1 MTLLLTAGLSTVVLA
16 QTPESP
22 TKKGDTRDVNVHI
35 IERNGNE
42 IREIDR
48 TYRIEG
54 MKDPDRDKLVTK
66 LVDSLRASHK
76 DGQKRQLTITVEDTN
91 GDRIVTRDR
100 VHPDR
105 VGPRPVWPR
114 PVGPVLPARP
124 IRPTRPGD
132 VYAWRNRSS
141 RTDTSRNWEF
151 EFRRGTDSLA
161 SQLKRF
167 SFQFPRDFDRQMV
180 RPFEEWS
187 RNMGGKSSTI
197 RGLDAYPNNP
207 DRNQLNVRFT
217 APAKGDVRIV
227 VTNPAGKEIARRTL
241 NDFSGE
247 FVGQIDLGKNPT
259 GTYFITVTQNDD
271 GAVKRI
277 VVE

>member
-1 MTLLLTAGLSTVVLA
+1 MKKTNFTRNGFAAALLLTAGLSTMALA

-22 TKKGDTRDVNVHI
+22 AKKGDTRDVNVHI

-48 TYRIEG
+48 TYRIDG
-54 MKDPDRDKLVTK
+54 ISDPDRDKLVTK
-66 LVDSLRASHK
+66 LVDSLRAARK
-76 DGQKRQLTITVEDTN
+76 DGQKQQLTITVEDSD
-91 GDRIVTRDR
+91 GDRIITRER
-100 VHPDR
+100 VR
-105 VGPRPVWPR
+105 
-114 PVGPVLPARP
+114 PARP
-124 IRPTRPGD
+124 TPPSD
-132 VYAWRNRSS
+132 AYAWRNR
-141 RTDTSRNWEF
+141 RPRADTSRNWEF

-167 SFQFPRDFDRQMV
+167 SFQFPRDFDRQMI

-197 RGLDAYPNNP
+197 RGLDAYPSNP

-217 APAKGDVRIV
+217 APAKGNVSIV
-227 VTNPAGKEIARRTL
+227 VTNTTGKEIAKRTL

-247 FVGQIDLGKNPT
+247 FVGQINLGKNPG
-259 GTYFITVTQNDD
+259 GTYFVTVTQNDD